1 MGPHLPVAKPGV
13 HRFDENYMNEENL
26 PMPGTSTDSPGDI
39 RAEEILAALDE
50 DQRAVAL
57 ATRGPVCVIAGAGT
71 GKTRAITHRIAYAAA
86 IGTMDPQKVLAITFT
101 ARAAGE
107 MRVRLR
113 GLGVPMVAARTI
125 HAAALKQLIYFWPSV
140 FGGKTPDLIT
150 TKSSFLGEAINRAGL
165 SDTLRATSRELM
177 RDIASEI
184 EWAKVSEVAPE
195 DFLLE
200 IEQRVQKPRINAEQL
215 AKVYMAY
222 ESVKKQELAID
233 FEDVLLLTAAMIEE
247 ERDVRERVQDQYR
260 YFTIDEYQDIS
271 PIQQRLINAWIG
283 TRQDICVVGDPAQT
297 IYSFAGATPIFLNS
311 FTKKY
316 PEAEVIRLS
325 TGYRSTPEITF
336 AANAL
341 LRHGA
346 MGQEL
351 VAINSHGKKPSV
363 DAYSDESAEI
373 AGVLA
378 QITDL
383 LKTGTQAQ
391 EIAILARTN
400 NQLKGIEREMNRLG
414 LPYQLR
420 NTERFFDRQDV
431 RDFLK
436 VVRQASVIPTEGV
449 HWFDEMRTL
458 SQPFL
463 TGESIDGIA
472 ALLHL
477 ARELDADP
485 SFSPKTLRSY
495 IREVEDR
502 VQQNNPPT
510 MPVVTLAT
518 LHAAKG
524 LEWERVFLIGA
535 SEGIL
540 PLENGATGQSD
551 AVINEE
557 RRLFYVGM
565 TRAKVDLHISH
576 RQNPS
581 RFLHESGLLA

>member
-1 MGPHLPVAKPGV
+1 MMQEASAL
-13 HRFDENYMNEENL
+13 
-26 PMPGTSTDSPGDI
+26 
-39 RAEEILAALDE
+39 RAEEILAALDA

-71 GKTRAITHRIAYAAA
+71 GKTRAITHRIAYAAS
-86 IGTMDPQKVLAITFT
+86 IGTMDPQKVLALTFT
-101 ARAAGE
+101 SRAAGE
-107 MRVRLR
+107 MRTRLR
-113 GLGVPMVAARTI
+113 SLGVPTVAARTI

-140 FGGKTPDLIT
+140 FGGRVPELMTAKAGFI
-150 TKSSFLGEAINRAGL
+150 GEAINRAGL
-165 SDTLRATSRELM
+165 ASELRATSRELM

-184 EWAKVSEVAPE
+184 EWAKVSQVAPE
-195 DFLLE
+195 DFVNE
-200 IEQRVQKPRINAEQL
+200 IAKRSQKPRVSAEKL
-215 AKVYMAY
+215 AQVYTAY

-233 FEDVLLLTAAMIEE
+233 FEDVLLLTAAMLEE
-247 ERDVRERVQDQYR
+247 ERTVRERVQDQYR

-271 PIQQRLINAWIG
+271 PVQQRLINAWLG
-283 TRQDICVVGDPAQT
+283 SRQDICVVGDPAQT
-297 IYSFAGATPIFLNS
+297 IYSFAGATPVFLNS
-311 FTKKY
+311 FTQRF
-316 PEAEVIRLS
+316 PDADIIRLS

-351 VAINSHGKKPSV
+351 IALNDHGTKPSV
-363 DAYSDESAEI
+363 DGYANEDAEV

-383 LKTGTQAQ
+383 LNSGTQAQ

-400 NQLKGIEREMNRLG
+400 NQLKGVERAMNKAS
-414 LPYQLR
+414 LPYQVR
-420 NTERFFDRQDV
+420 STERFFDRQDV

-436 VVRQASVIPTEGV
+436 EVRRASVLPAEGV
-449 HWFDEMRTL
+449 AWIDELRTL
-458 SQPFL
+458 AQPHL

-477 ARELDADP
+477 ARELDAD
-485 SFSPKTLRSY
+485 SNFNPKTLRGY
-495 IREVEDR
+495 LREIEDR

-510 MPVVTLAT
+510 MPVITLAT

-524 LEWERVFLIGA
+524 LEWECVFLIGA

-540 PLENGATGQSD
+540 PLETGVTGQSD

-581 RFLHESGLLA
+581 RFLRESGLLT

>member
-1 MGPHLPVAKPGV
+1 MSLV
-13 HRFDENYMNEENL
+13 
-26 PMPGTSTDSPGDI
+26 
-39 RAEEILAALDE
+39 AEEILAALDE
-50 DQRAVAL
+50 DQKAVAL

-86 IGTMDPQKVLAITFT
+86 IGTMDPAKVLALTFT
-101 ARAAGE
+101 AKAAGE

-113 GLGVPMVAARTI
+113 SLGVPTVAARTI
-125 HAAALKQLIYFWPSV
+125 HAAALKQLLYFWPTV

-150 TKSSFLGEAINRAGL
+150 AKSGFLSEAVNRAGL
-165 SDTLRATSRELM
+165 SETIRVTNRELM

-184 EWAKVSEVAPE
+184 EWAKVSQVGPE
-195 DFLLE
+195 DFVSE
-200 IEQRVQKPRINAEQL
+200 IEKRVQKPRASAEQL
-215 AKVYMAY
+215 AKIYTAY

-233 FEDVLLLTAAMIEE
+233 FEDVLLLTTAMVEE

-271 PIQQRLINAWIG
+271 PIQQRLINAWLG
-283 TRQDICVVGDPAQT
+283 SRQDICVVGDPAQT
-297 IYSFAGATPIFLNS
+297 IYSFAGATPVFLNT
-311 FTKKY
+311 FTQRF

-325 TGYRSTPEITF
+325 TGYRSTPEIIF

-341 LRHGA
+341 LRHA
-346 MGQEL
+346 SMGQEL
-351 VAINSHGKKPSV
+351 VATNEHGDKPAV
-363 DAYSDESAEI
+363 TGYSDESAEI
-373 AGVLA
+373 AGVLKE
-378 QITDL
+378 ITQL
-383 LKTGTQAQ
+383 LASGTPAQ
-391 EIAILARTN
+391 EISILARTN
-400 NQLKGIEREMNRLG
+400 NQLGGIERAMNKLG
-414 LPYQLR
+414 LPYQVR
-420 NTERFFDRQDV
+420 NTEKFFERQDV

-436 VVRQASVIPTEGV
+436 QVRQASVLPTEGST
-449 HWFDEMRTL
+449 WIDELRTIA
-458 SQPFL
+458 QPFL

-477 ARELDADP
+477 ARELDSDDNFA
-485 SFSPKTLRSY
+485 PKTLRGY
-495 IREVEDR
+495 LREVEDR

-524 LEWERVFLIGA
+524 LEWERVFMIGA

-540 PLENGATGQSD
+540 PLQIDATE

-565 TRAKVDLHISH
+565 TRAKQDLHISH
-576 RQNPS
+576 RGNPS
-581 RFLHESGLLA
+581 RFLRESALI